1 MRTGVSTAPSLLD
14 GTASARDRSVAVSL
28 PDARCDGERPVIA
41 NTRILVADDDA
52 AVLQTVAWVLKEQGY
67 DVSAAHGGQAL
78 FERLE
83 HEAPDLLLLDVALPG
98 ADNYQTLERIK
109 ADDRW
114 RDLPVLMVSAL
125 PPDEATVR
133 TLGLGAADFVRKP
146 VRVREL
152 LARIQAQLRVR
163 ATLSAARQELRTR
176 DAELRQARDEA
187 ESRQKLVDI
196 LHEVTG
202 DLSADE
208 IYHIVARR
216 VSRALTISHCSVV
229 LARPGDEYGVVAT
242 AYENPALRNL
252 QVDLDRYPEIRA
264 ALDGGAPVLIEDLRT
279 SPLYDRVRENW
290 LREGVSVSIRSVIA
304 LPFTLDGTQAGV
316 FFLRRTGEEPPL
328 TAEDAAFADTV
339 IRAAVATIQRA
350 QVIET
355 TRADNARLE
364 ALAHTDPLTQVLNRR
379 ALTLRL
385 TSEIDRARRY
395 NSVLTLLMIDLDHFK
410 RVNDTHG
417 HLTGDDALREVAA
430 LLQHAVRSV
439 DVVARYGGEEFV
451 VVLPETAEAGA
462 VAFAERIRERIEAQS
477 FAVIAAQAPGGTGLR
492 LTASIG
498 VATFPSPRVD
508 SAEDL
513 FAQADAALYRAKAEG
528 RNRVRG

>member
-1 MRTGVSTAPSLLD
+1 MALP
-14 GTASARDRSVAVSL
+14 VAHES
-28 PDARCDGERPVIA
+28 RPMIA
-41 NTRILVADDDA
+41 NTRILVADDDP

-67 DVSAAHGGQAL
+67 DVSAAQDGASL

-83 HEAPDLLLLDVALPG
+83 QDAPDLLLLDVAMPG
-98 ADNYQTLERIK
+98 SDNYQTLERIK
-109 ADDRW
+109 SDDRW
-114 RDLPVLMVSAL
+114 RDLPVLMVSSL
-125 PPDEATVR
+125 PPDEAAVR

-163 ATLSAARQELRTR
+163 AALVAAREELRSK
-176 DAELRQARDEA
+176 DVELQRAREDA
-187 ESRQKLVDI
+187 ESRRKLVDI

-202 DLSADE
+202 DLSSDE

-216 VSRALTISHCSVV
+216 VARALDISHCSVI
-229 LARPGDEYGVVAT
+229 LARPGDERGLVA
-242 AYENPALRNL
+242 AAFENPAIRNL
-252 QVDLDRYPEIRA
+252 EITLDRYPEVRA
-264 ALDGGAPVLIEDLRT
+264 ALDGGTPVLIEDLRT
-279 SPLYDRVRENW
+279 SPLYDRVRASW
-290 LREGVSVSIRSVIA
+290 LRDGVVVSIRSVIA
-304 LPFTLDGTQAGV
+304 LPFSLDRAQAGV
-316 FFLRRTGEEPPL
+316 FFLRRTADEPLL
-328 TAEDAAFADTV
+328 TSEDVEFADTV

-350 QVIET
+350 QVIEM

-385 TSEIDRARRY
+385 TAELDRARRY
-395 NSVLTLLMIDLDHFK
+395 SSVVTLLMIDLDHFK
-410 RVNDTHG
+410 RVNDTYG

-430 LLQHAVRSV
+430 VLQHAVRSV

-451 VVLPETAEAGA
+451 IVLPETAEGGA
-462 VAFAERIRERIEAQS
+462 VAFAERIRERIEAQM
-477 FAVIAAQAPGGTGLR
+477 FAVIGAPGAEGTGLR

-498 VATFPSPRVD
+498 VATFPGPRVD

-513 FAQADAALYRAKAEG
+513 FGQADAALYRAKAEG
-528 RNRVRG
+528 RNRVRS

>member
-1 MRTGVSTAPSLLD
+1 M
-14 GTASARDRSVAVSL
+14 
-28 PDARCDGERPVIA
+28 IA
-41 NTRILVADDDA
+41 NTRILVADDDP

-67 DVSAAHGGQAL
+67 DVSAAQDGDAL

-83 HEAPDLLLLDVALPG
+83 RDMPDLLLLDVAMPG
-98 ADNYQTLERIK
+98 SDNYQTLERIK
-109 ADDRW
+109 SDDRW

-125 PPDEATVR
+125 PPDEAAVR

-163 ATLSAARQELRTR
+163 AALVAAREELRTK
-176 DAELRQARDEA
+176 DVELQRAREDA
-187 ESRQKLVDI
+187 ESRRKLVDI

-202 DLSADE
+202 DLSSDE

-216 VSRALTISHCSVV
+216 VARALGISHCSVI
-229 LARPGDEYGVVAT
+229 LARPGDERGLVA
-242 AYENPALRNL
+242 AAFENPAIRNL
-252 QVDLDRYPEIRA
+252 EITLDRYPEVRA
-264 ALDGGAPVLIEDLRT
+264 ALDGGTPVLIEDLRT
-279 SPLYDRVRENW
+279 SPLYDRVRESW
-290 LREGVSVSIRSVIA
+290 LRDGVVVAIRSVIA
-304 LPFTLDGTQAGV
+304 LPFSLDRAQAGV
-316 FFLRRTGEEPPL
+316 FFLRRTADEPLL
-328 TAEDAAFADTV
+328 TSEDVEFADTV

-350 QVIET
+350 QVIEM

-385 TSEIDRARRY
+385 ASELDRARRY
-395 NSVLTLLMIDLDHFK
+395 SSVVTLLMIDLDHFK
-410 RVNDTHG
+410 QVNDTYG

-430 LLQHAVRSV
+430 VLQHAVRSV

-451 VVLPETAEAGA
+451 IVLPETSEGGA
-462 VAFAERIRERIEAQS
+462 VAFAERIRERIEAQM
-477 FAVIAAQAPGGTGLR
+477 FAVIGAPGAEGTGLR

-498 VATFPSPRVD
+498 VATFPGPRVD

-513 FAQADAALYRAKAEG
+513 FGQADAALYRAKAEG
-528 RNRVRG
+528 RNRVRS

>member
-1 MRTGVSTAPSLLD
+1 VTGVRGPVEATEAASLRAPTDDPIDAAVEFEL
-14 GTASARDRSVAVSL
+14 AAVSMM
-28 PDARCDGERPVIA
+28 A
-41 NTRILVADDDA
+41 NTRILVADGDP

-67 DVSAAHGGQAL
+67 EVSSAQGGSAL
-78 FERLE
+78 FEHLE
-83 HEAPDLLLLDVALPG
+83 HDRPDLLLLDVALPG
-98 ADNYQTLERIK
+98 GDSYHTLERIK
-109 ADDRW
+109 ADERW
-114 RDLPVLMVSAL
+114 RDLPVLMVSSL
-125 PPDEATVR
+125 PPDEAAVR

-163 ATLSAARQELRTR
+163 AALVAAREELRHK
-176 DAELRQARDEA
+176 DAELRRAREEA
-187 ESRQKLVDI
+187 ESRRKLVDI

-202 DLSADE
+202 DLSSDE
-208 IYHIVARR
+208 IYHIAARR
-216 VSRALTISHCSVV
+216 VARALGISHCSVI
-229 LARPGDEYGVVAT
+229 LARPGDEIGVVA
-242 AYENPALRNL
+242 AAFEAPAVRNL
-252 QVDLDRYPEIRA
+252 TIDLKRYPEICT
-264 ALDGGAPVLIEDLRT
+264 ALASGMPVLIEDVGT
-279 SPLYDRVRENW
+279 SALYDAVRELW
-290 LREGVSVSIRSVIA
+290 QRDGVAVAVRSVIA
-304 LPFTLDGTQAGV
+304 LPFSLGREQAGV
-316 FFLRRTGEEPPL
+316 FFLRRTGDEPPL
-328 TAEDAAFADTV
+328 TSEDVEFADTV

-350 QVIET
+350 QLIET

-385 TSEIDRARRY
+385 TSELDRARRY

-410 RVNDTHG
+410 RVNDTFG

-462 VAFAERIRERIEAQS
+462 VAFAERIRERIEAHD
-477 FAVIAAQAPGGTGLR
+477 FAVAGAPGPGMR

-513 FAQADAALYRAKAEG
+513 FMQADAALYRAKAEG
-528 RNRVRG
+528 RNRVRV